1 MADLLTF
8 EQYCAFDC
16 GRNMVVTAGPGAG
29 KTRVLTERFCHIILT
44 NDDVGIGEIV
54 ALTFTEKAAEEMKA
68 RIYAGLSR
76 MVNELRRGESSDG
89 ALIRRLQEALD
100 NFSKNRIGTIHSFCA
115 WLLRQYP
122 VEAGIDPGFS
132 IIQGLTQREMMLSA
146 IQSAIATLSQEN
158 KDQLTELMRVFGN
171 RRSLFEAIEGVIKH
185 PLTFERIMATM
196 DHLHKKQNWKEQVFT
211 EYCRYIQDYLL
222 APYYSGLK
230 RLNGGTG
237 QFDQVM
243 SLLSHWYR
251 ERDHGRDDFGVPA
264 LFAQLRDLSRQRP
277 AKSPRLTVR
286 QGTREISY
294 LDLVDAYYPD
304 LFAASN
310 PDHIFEQVLTTF
322 LGLARASL
330 ERYQAAKRAVNCLD
344 FADLEAKA
352 LAFLGYLFFA
362 EDRSRIERV
371 QERFRYIMVDE
382 FQDTNRNQWEIISLL
397 VSDRDSNGNPL
408 LRKDKLFVVG
418 DKRQS
423 IYRFRGADVT
433 VFDAATQE
441 IGNSNVS
448 NKEPFLWHREEV
460 IKGVLDI
467 DRGLEREL
475 REHTELFDKLAEG
488 ERERIL
494 RGDIH
499 LGVNFRSDPELITFF
514 NATFQH
520 IFGNKGIGALEQ
532 YETDHLPMKKA
543 GSPHN
548 EGERGSV
555 ALYLIPNR
563 RGSPPQTEGSNK
575 AEREASL
582 IADTINRI
590 TGREGKEV
598 PEYYRYRSI
607 RERIE
612 RGEPAIGVLFFAY
625 THIKT
630 FEAIFREAELPFI
643 VNKGRGFY
651 RGEEIMEIV
660 QLLHYLVDKR
670 QTISLL
676 GALRGSVFALTD
688 PEVFDFF
695 TGEMPLR
702 ERFLSSPREYLR
714 RIGDQLHTWRQLA
727 CRLPIAELIRTVVR
741 DRGLTAALS
750 AHPNRIQRLA
760 NMEKLIEIARR
771 FESEGNGSLPDF
783 VSYCLRMAEEED
795 DEGEAIGELINGV
808 SIHLMTIHAAKGL
821 EFPMVIIPEL
831 DRPVPKEPKP
841 GKPLRLYPGHPS
853 RPGAWNDR
861 EGLLPLFSVEFPLMG
876 FRRILSP
883 LCFMLKRRDTLE
895 GVAENRR
902 VFYVG
907 CTRAMHYL
915 ILTGHMVV
923 GKEGDSE
930 SYLTPLDY
938 REGAP
943 IMDLLDD
950 IWGISKRFRED
961 MIGRYPRESEVPL
974 LVWTDPTPR
983 RFAGVDPRE
992 ARLSRGDFGTID
1004 AGIEQLDFTDTLAI
1018 TPHYHLSPTGLALF
1032 KRCPLKFY
1040 YRYWLNI
1047 PEGSFF
1053 STDDED
1059 IEDLPEDRS
1068 EGETIEPRIIG
1079 TIVHSYLERHV
1090 FGSDLDGD
1098 LLEAL
1103 FATSLGQGRETL
1115 LVERS
1120 VLERIKVRARES
1132 IVRAITDKALVGL
1145 LTGVSQYS
1153 ELPFVLNGEGYT
1165 LTGRIDKLFRDR
1177 GSDEWAIID
1186 WKTGEVQEEDLA
1198 ALARENYLDLQLAC
1212 YKHVVERLQDARV
1225 RGTYLYFTC
1234 LGRLV
1239 ETDYRSDL
1247 GAEIDGLIGF
1257 VERYKADP
1265 ERIAKG
1271 IRELK
1276 RREGECLRCSYFKT
1290 ELC

>member
-1 MADLLTF
+1 
-8 EQYCAFDC
+8 
-16 GRNMVVTAGPGAG
+16 MVVTAGPGAG

-44 NDDVGIGEIV
+44 NDAVGIGEIV

-68 RIYAGLSR
+68 RIYTGLSR
-76 MVNELRRGESSDG
+76 MVNELRRGGSSDG
-89 ALIRRLQEALD
+89 ALIGRLQEALN
-100 NFSKNRIGTIHSFCA
+100 NFSKNRIGTIHSFFA

-122 VEAGIDPGFS
+122 VEAGIDPGFT
-132 IIQGLTQREMMLSA
+132 IIQGLTQREMILRA
-146 IQSAIATLSQEN
+146 IQSAVATLSQEN
-158 KDQLTELMRVFGN
+158 KDQLTELIRVFGN
-171 RRSLFEAIEGVIKH
+171 RRSLLEAIKGVIEH
-185 PLTFERIMATM
+185 PLTFERILATI
-196 DHLHKKQNWKEQVFT
+196 DHLCKKKTWKDQVFT

-222 APYYSGLK
+222 IPYYSGLR
-230 RLNGGTG
+230 RLNGGTR

-243 SLLSHWYR
+243 SVLSEWYR
-251 ERDHGRDDFGVPA
+251 GRDHGRDDFGVPA

-277 AKSPRLTVR
+277 AKSPRLTVKH
-286 QGTREISY
+286 GNREISY
-294 LDLVDAYYPD
+294 LDLVDVCYPD
-304 LFAASN
+304 LFAACN
-310 PDHIFEQVLTTF
+310 PDHIFEQGLTTF

-330 ERYQAAKRAVNCLD
+330 ERYQAEKSAVNCLD

-352 LAFLGYLFFA
+352 VAFLRYLFFA

-441 IGNSNVS
+441 IGRSNIS
-448 NKEPFLWHREEV
+448 NKEPFFWHREEV
-460 IKGVLDI
+460 IKGMLPV

-475 REHTELFDKLAEG
+475 REHTELFNNVAEV

-499 LGVNFRSDPELITFF
+499 LGVNFRSDSELVTFL

-520 IFGNKGIGALEQ
+520 IFSNKGIGALEQ

-543 GSPHN
+543 GSHHN
-548 EGERGSV
+548 EREGGSV

-563 RGSPPQTEGSNK
+563 RGSSPHTEGSSK

-582 IADTINRI
+582 IVDTINRI
-590 TGREGKEV
+590 MGREGREV
-598 PEYYRYRSI
+598 PEYQRYRSI

-612 RGEPAIGVLFFAY
+612 GGELAIGVLFFAY
-625 THIKT
+625 IHIKT
-630 FEAIFREAELPFI
+630 FESIFREAGLPFT
-643 VNKGRGFY
+643 VNKGKGFY
-651 RGEEIMEIV
+651 RCEEVMDMV
-660 QLLHYLVDKR
+660 QLLHYLVDER

-688 PEVFDFF
+688 PEIFDFF
-695 TGEMPLR
+695 TGEVPLS
-702 ERFLSSPREYLR
+702 ERFLRSPREYLR

-727 CRLPIAELIRTVVR
+727 YRLPIAELIRNIVR

-795 DEGEAIGELINGV
+795 DEGEAIGELIKGV

-841 GKPLRLYPGHPS
+841 GKPLRLYPGHGSGPD
-853 RPGAWNDR
+853 AWNDR
-861 EGLLPLFSVEFPLMG
+861 EGLLPLFSVEFPLMD
-876 FRRILSP
+876 FRRVLSP
-883 LCFMLKRRDTLE
+883 LCFVLKRRDTLE

-923 GKEGDSE
+923 GKGRDSE
-930 SYLTPLDY
+930 GSLTPLDY

-961 MIGRYPRESEVPL
+961 MIGRYPPESEVPL
-974 LVWTDPTPR
+974 VVWTEPTPR
-983 RFAGVDPRE
+983 RFTGVDPCE
-992 ARLSRGDFGTID
+992 ATLSRDDFGTVD
-1004 AGIEQLDFTDTLAI
+1004 DGIGQLDFTDTLAI
-1018 TPHYHLSPTGLALF
+1018 TPYYHLSPSGLALF

-1047 PEGSFF
+1047 PEDPLF
-1053 STDDED
+1053 SMDDD
-1059 IEDLPEDRS
+1059 SIDDLPGERS

-1079 TIVHSYLERHV
+1079 TIVHSYLERHL

-1103 FATSLGQGRETL
+1103 FATSLGQGRERL
-1115 LVERS
+1115 LVEGS
-1120 VLERIKVRARES
+1120 VLERIRVRARES
-1132 IVRAITDKALVGL
+1132 IVRAITDKALIGL
-1145 LTGVSQYS
+1145 LTGVNQYS

-1177 GSDEWAIID
+1177 GSDEWVIID
-1186 WKTGEVQEEDLA
+1186 WKTAEVQEKDLT
-1198 ALARENYLDLQLAC
+1198 ALARENYFDLQLAC
-1212 YKHVVERLQDARV
+1212 YKHVVERLEDARV
-1225 RGTYLYFTC
+1225 RGTYLYFTS

-1239 ETDYRSDL
+1239 EIDYRGDV

-1257 VERYKADP
+1257 IERYKADP
-1265 ERIAKG
+1265 EKIAKG
-1271 IRELK
+1271 IRGLK
-1276 RREGECLRCSYFKT
+1276 RREGECPRCSYFKT
-1290 ELC
+1290 GVC